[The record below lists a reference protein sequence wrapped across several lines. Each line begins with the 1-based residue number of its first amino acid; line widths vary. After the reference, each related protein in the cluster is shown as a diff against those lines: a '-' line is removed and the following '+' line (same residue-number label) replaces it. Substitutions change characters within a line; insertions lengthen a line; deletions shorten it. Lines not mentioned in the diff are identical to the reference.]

1 MDLLRTE
8 NRHFYVPRIPS
19 IRFPNFKNYNMLRKL
34 SAIFTSAILL
44 NAMVADAQ
52 TKVKTSALPFLTI
65 SPDSRAAA
73 LGDAGVASTPD
84 GNSVFWNSAKLAF
97 IDKNVGLNV
106 SYVPWL
112 RELTN
117 DMFLANVS
125 GFKKLAKNQSVG
137 FTMGYFNP
145 GVIEFR
151 TAQGTAAGDFQ
162 SREFTMSGSYAR
174 KLTRSFSMGIN
185 LRYTHSNLIG
195 DYVVNGQASKA
206 ANPISGDISTYY
218 IRNMGT
224 KERGTD
230 LAFGAV
236 ISNIGGKVSYGREAY
251 FLPTNLKIGT
261 NIGRRLDEHNKLNFL
276 LDFNKLLVPATDPAN
291 ASKTLG
297 MGSIQGVFNSFS
309 GGGQLRDIAA
319 STGLEYW
326 YNDLFAA
333 RVGYMYET
341 AGRGD
346 RRYFTGGIGV
356 KLKDSYGID
365 LAYLVPTTT
374 GNPLQNTWR
383 LSLVFD
389 LEKRAIN
396 NPTDALDTQ

>member
-1 MDLLRTE
+1 
-8 NRHFYVPRIPS
+8 
-19 IRFPNFKNYNMLRKL
+19 MLHKL
-34 SAIFTSAILL
+34 TVAFTSAILL
-44 NAMVADAQ
+44 INCSVETQAQ

-84 GNSVFWNSAKLAF
+84 ANSVYWNSAKLAF
-97 IDKNVGLNV
+97 IDKSVGLNV

-117 DMFLANVS
+117 DMFLANIS
-125 GFKKLAKNQSVG
+125 GFKKLAKNQTLG

-151 TAQGTAAGDFQ
+151 TPQGSAAGEFQ
-162 SREFTMSGSYAR
+162 SREFTLSGSYAR
-174 KLTRSFSMGIN
+174 KLTRNFGMGVN
-185 LRYTHSNLIG
+185 LRFTHSNLIG
-195 DYVVNGQASKA
+195 DYVVNNQASKA
-206 ANPISGDISTYY
+206 ANPLSGDISTYY
-218 IRNMGT
+218 TRPSGS

-236 ISNIGGKVSYGREAY
+236 ISNIGNKVSYGRDAY
-251 FLPTNLKIGT
+251 FMPTNLKVGT
-261 NIGRRLDEHNKLNFL
+261 SVGRRIDEHNKFNFL
-276 LDFNKLLVPATDPAN
+276 LDLSKLLVPSPEKYTAGELQT
-291 ASKTLG
+291 
-297 MGSIQGVFNSFS
+297 MGAIQGMFNSF
-309 GGGQLRDIAA
+309 GGTSDLAA
-319 STGLEYW
+319 STGLEYL

-346 RRYFTGGIGV
+346 RRYFTAGLGV

-389 LEKRAIN
+389 LEKRAAIS
-396 NPTDALDTQ
+396 NPTDALDSQ